1 MLLQRQV
8 KRINNDRNQDKIL
21 PRVRL
26 RLHVAFLAVLNVL
39 QDDMLQII
47 SWGLHLMQDL
57 CGSNYKK
64 LSWCKFKKT
73 YTCNLKC
80 PTYLLQI
87 ISIQINTNESVHGL
101 KILTI
106 VSPPGFTPKKPEKT
120 HSCDMSST
128 LAGLQFSYPF
138 LENLA
143 AGERVSGGF
152 FDAQG
157 RHSPCIP

>member
-1 MLLQRQV
+1 M
-8 KRINNDRNQDKIL
+8 
-21 PRVRL
+21 RL

-47 SWGLHLMQDL
+47 SWELHLTQIS

-64 LSWCKFKKT
+64 NSPDVNNFKKNIPVIWSAQHI
-73 YTCNLKC
+73 CSKSF
-80 PTYLLQI
+80 P
-87 ISIQINTNESVHGL
+87 SQINTNESVHGL

-143 AGERVSGGF
+143 VSGASFRGF
-152 FDAQG
+152 VDASGFLWISNIDQG
-157 RHSPCIP
+157 IKAFPLVYPK